1 MSTNRNVQGNEAE
14 GWAARTVRA
23 RFPIWNW
30 ARIGLA
36 IGVAALLAW
45 LPPTD
50 EVKALRP
57 AHHAPGIS
65 PSPIIRLAFAPDAQT
80 IATVDDRERIE
91 LRRLDGSGSTI
102 PIDGV
107 DHVKAIAFSPDGR
120 YLAVGRRETD
130 VVLLSLHPSVTL
142 RKLNI
147 NVKETSDLTFSPDGT
162 LLAISSHASPRIV
175 IWEIAAGRAR
185 TLLAGHQTP
194 AHLVRFAPDGQSLV
208 SVAINDCRL
217 LTWDLSSGRPR
228 NLIDHFASRPNCLA
242 YAPNGRRLATSCFP
256 RAVQIWDLAT
266 GREVVRISGLRF
278 PARSL
283 AFSPDG
289 SLLAASSGDGSAGLW
304 DASTGQP
311 IRRLETGLDVLNA
324 IAFSPDGLRIALS
337 GNDSAL
343 RLWDVAT
350 LFNPS
355 ARSD

>member
-1 MSTNRNVQGNEAE
+1 MSHNRNVQGSEAE

-30 ARIGLA
+30 VRIGLA
-36 IGVAALLAW
+36 IGVAVLLIW

-50 EVKALRP
+50 QVRALRP

-80 IATVDDRERIE
+80 IATVDDHERIE
-91 LRRLDGSGSTI
+91 LRRLDGSGPTI

-130 VVLLSLHPSVTL
+130 VVLLSLHPSISA

-147 NVKETSDLTFSPDGT
+147 DVRETSDLSFSPDGS
-162 LLAISSHASPRIV
+162 LLAVSSHASPRIV
-175 IWEIAAGRAR
+175 IWEIRTRRLR
-185 TLLAGHQTP
+185 TLLAGHHTP
-194 AHLVRFAPDGQSLV
+194 AHLVRFTPDGQSLL
-208 SVAINDCRL
+208 SMAINDRRL
-217 LTWDLSSGRPR
+217 LNWDLASSRPR
-228 NLIDHFASRPNCLA
+228 HLMENLASRPNCLA

-256 RAVQIWDLAT
+256 RSVQIWDLAT
-266 GREVVRISGLRF
+266 GREVVRIAGLRF

-289 SLLAASSGDGSAGLW
+289 RLLAAASGDGSAGLW

-311 IRRLETGLDVLNA
+311 IRQLETGLDVLNA
-324 IAFSPDGLRIALS
+324 IAFSPDGLRIAIS
-337 GNDSAL
+337 GNDGAL